1 MVYNDI
7 IPRRTEMTETAG
19 AKAAREFSNFVNG
32 MGHSV
37 EDFVEQL
44 TLREHR
50 TLQQCSMA
58 IFLGCIES
66 WANKKDGQFD
76 LRNEDTV
83 MISRKIKAALEAEG
97 LGLSLHKMVRYI

>member
-1 MVYNDI
+1 
-7 IPRRTEMTETAG
+7 MTETKG
-19 AKAAREFSNFVNG
+19 AEAAKELANYVNS

-50 TLQQCSMA
+50 TLQQQAMA
-58 IFLGCIES
+58 LFLGCIEA
-66 WANKKDGQFD
+66 WADKPEHGFD
-76 LRNEDTV
+76 MRNEDTV
-83 MISRKIKAALEAEG
+83 RISRTIKAALEAEG

>member
-1 MVYNDI
+1 MA
-7 IPRRTEMTETAG
+7 ETKG
-19 AKAAREFSNFVNG
+19 AEAARELTNYVNS

-50 TLQQCSMA
+50 TLQQSVMA
-58 IFLGCIES
+58 LFLGCIEA
-66 WANKKDGQFD
+66 WADKEDGRFD

-83 MISRKIKAALEAEG
+83 KISRKIKAALEAEG
-97 LGLSLHKMVRYI
+97 LGLSLHKMVRHI

>member
-1 MVYNDI
+1 
-7 IPRRTEMTETAG
+7 MTETKGAEA
-19 AKAAREFSNFVNG
+19 AKALANFVNG
-32 MGHSV
+32 MGHNI

-50 TLQQCSMA
+50 TLQQCAMA

-66 WANKKDGQFD
+66 WADKEDGRFD

-83 MISRKIKAALEAEG
+83 KISRIIKERLLEEG
-97 LGLSLHKMVRYI
+97 LDLPLHKMVRFI

>member
-1 MVYNDI
+1 M
-7 IPRRTEMTETAG
+7 IPSRRTEMTETKG
-19 AKAAREFSNFVNG
+19 AEAARELANYVNA

-50 TLQQCSMA
+50 TLQQRAMA
-58 IFLGCIES
+58 LFLGCIEA
-66 WANKKDGQFD
+66 WADRKEHGFD

-83 MISRKIKAALEAEG
+83 KLCRRIKEALAEVSYG
-97 LGLSLHKMVRYI
+97 LPLHKLVRHI

>member
-1 MVYNDI
+1 
-7 IPRRTEMTETAG
+7 MTETKG
-19 AKAAREFSNFVNG
+19 VEAARTLANFVNA
-32 MGHSV
+32 MGHNT

-58 IFLGCIES
+58 VFLSCIEA
-66 WANKKDGQFD
+66 WADKKDGHFD

-83 MISRKIKAALEAEG
+83 RISRIIKERLLEEG
-97 LGLSLHKMVRYI
+97 LGLPLHKMVRFI

>member
-1 MVYNDI
+1 MAE
-7 IPRRTEMTETAG
+7 TEG
-19 AKAAREFSNFVNG
+19 AKAAREFTNFVNG

-44 TLREHR
+44 TMREHR

-66 WANKKDGQFD
+66 WADKKDGHFD
-76 LRNEDTV
+76 GRNEDTV
-83 MISRKIKAALEAEG
+83 KISRIIKERLLEEG
-97 LGLSLHKMVRYI
+97 LDLSLHKMVRYI

>member
-1 MVYNDI
+1 
-7 IPRRTEMTETAG
+7 MTETEG
-19 AKAAREFSNFVNG
+19 VKAAKELANFVNG

-50 TLQQCSMA
+50 TLQQQAMA
-58 IFLGCIES
+58 LFLGCIEA
-66 WANKKDGQFD
+66 WADKEDGRFD

-83 MISRKIKAALEAEG
+83 KICRKIKARLDEDG
-97 LGLSLHKMVRYI
+97 LGLSLHKLVRHI